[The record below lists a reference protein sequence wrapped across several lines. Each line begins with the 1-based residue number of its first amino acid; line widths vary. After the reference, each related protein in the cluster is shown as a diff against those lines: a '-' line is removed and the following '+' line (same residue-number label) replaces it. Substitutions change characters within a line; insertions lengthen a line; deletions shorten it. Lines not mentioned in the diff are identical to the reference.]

1 MNGIFHKMIE
11 KNRNYFSFFLHTFLC
26 NVFVF
31 IMFFLISLTVIAEKK
46 RDVLESKK
54 KGSDDKNVNVAIYN
68 VFKPCKNN
76 VTSSKNGTIFYLWE
90 NGLLK
95 LPKKNIAI
103 PLSLV
108 QLIKIMP
115 LKKESLFLKKMR
127 TFDANGLTQ
136 KNLCLFNFFYKLEHL
151 YSFLMHDD
159 KDIKFIMDH
168 VYYVDIVEVFHFC
181 GFPSVED
188 VEHVKTWINLK
199 KGYTLDWLWKNL
211 SLHFKEQGVPNK
223 YVFFSLIAEMEKE
236 IELPSQMSN
245 YFSEFEKR
253 WFLGKK
259 ALKHRH
265 KNDWCM
271 VKKKFNNFFSFL
283 SSRNIKITK
292 FFIMQMKYFDFE
304 KMILLCDKCK
314 CFYENRPEAF
324 AIPPFF
330 LNSDYED
337 DKLLK
342 YNHEDIKFIATHPF
356 YENILVLYHG
366 RAFPSAT
373 MVRTVDNTWVNIKE
387 GMTPEWIWDNLS
399 RYFKNAGIPKKE
411 VFFSQVVGVER
422 NVEFMRYCQIIEY
435 GLKKNNNQKVI
446 DDYNEK
452 NINKAYELLMF
463 LARKKIYNAL
473 SFIDIVLELNYE
485 QVADFCDKIIWF
497 YSKAKET
504 RSIIP
509 IFLDSMEKV
518 YLFLENNREDIEF
531 IAQHS
536 AYLLIVKVY
545 FGVNF
550 PIASC
555 VKKVEAWKF
564 VVGKKEISSV
574 ELWTF
579 LAKMFTNCGVPTKKE
594 FFLYGLKLPDNS
606 HDIYKKTRQEQLAL
620 QKTKLIHNN
629 TLSLLSLKS
638 ETLNDDKSK
647 NTVSNR
653 KKSKE
658 KIGELLTF
666 VIKKRIENIA
676 LIIEL
681 LYQLMLDLDDNTI
694 ADFCDKIMCFYS
706 NTEEKRSLIS
716 SFLKSMEEVKLFL
729 MNTNEEIEFIARH
742 PCYSEIYKICFGVC
756 FPSASCVKRF
766 DTWENIVENI
776 TLVSL
781 WKLLAKIFPGYGVPK
796 RGTFLFH
803 WFELSHKQHKIYEKN
818 QVNELT
824 LQEKK
829 SNFDRVFLSLSLNID
844 MLNDVER
851 RNQISHD
858 QGGRGSEVWNEKV
871 IDKINALFTLLE
883 DKKIE
888 DIPLFMDT
896 ILQLNNDSI
905 DVFCSKV
912 MLFYANNG
920 EKRAIV
926 TIFLN
931 SIKKVNLFLNN
942 NSKKNI
948 EWIAQHSHY
957 LYISEVYRGVDFPNA
972 HDIKAVGSWKNIY
985 KNRKLVFLWK
995 LLAKV
1000 FAGYGVPSE
1009 EMFFFFYSCCDAFY
1023 EKNQICEKNRLDKL
1037 LL

>member
-1 MNGIFHKMIE
+1 MK
-11 KNRNYFSFFLHTFLC
+11 
-26 NVFVF
+26 
-31 IMFFLISLTVIAEKK
+31 
-46 RDVLESKK
+46 
-54 KGSDDKNVNVAIYN
+54 
-68 VFKPCKNN
+68 
-76 VTSSKNGTIFYLWE
+76 

-95 LPKKNIAI
+95 LPEKEIFI

-115 LKKESLFLKKMR
+115 LEKKSLLLKKIVF
-127 TFDANGLTQ
+127 FDANNLKQ
-136 KNLCLFNFFYKLEHL
+136 KKICLFNFFYKLEHL
-151 YSFLMHDD
+151 NSFLMRDD
-159 KDIKFIMDH
+159 KDIKFIAEYVH
-168 VYYVDIVEVFHFC
+168 YVDIVEVFRFC
-181 GFPSVED
+181 GFPSVEV
-188 VEHVKTWINLK
+188 VEDVKTWIDLE
-199 KGYTLDWLWKNL
+199 KGYTLNWLWKNL
-211 SLHFKEQGVPNK
+211 SLHFKEEGVPNK
-223 YVFFSLIAEMEKE
+223 HVFFSLIAEMEKK
-236 IELPSQMSN
+236 IELPSQILN
-245 YFSEFEKR
+245 YLSEFENH
-253 WFLGKK
+253 WFLGKNVPENRNK
-259 ALKHRH
+259 D
-265 KNDWCM
+265 DWCM
-271 VKKKFNNFFSFL
+271 VKRKLSSFFSFL
-283 SSRNIKITK
+283 SSQNIRVTK
-292 FFIMQMKYFDFE
+292 LFIIQMKHLDFE
-304 KMILLCDKCK
+304 KMILFCDKCK
-314 CFYENRPEAF
+314 YFYENRPE
-324 AIPPFF
+324 ICSLPSLF
-330 LNSDYED
+330 LKCNDVAE
-337 DKLLK
+337 KLLT

-356 YENILVLYHG
+356 YKNIVEIYRL
-366 RAFPSAT
+366 REFPPAT
-373 MVRTVDNTWVNIKE
+373 MVRTVDTWVNITE
-387 GMTPEWIWDNLS
+387 GMTPAWIWNNLS
-399 RYFKNAGIPKKE
+399 LNFKGVGIPKKE

-435 GLKKNNNQKVI
+435 GLKKNIKNNNQKVI
-446 DDYNEK
+446 DVYNEK
-452 NINKAYELLMF
+452 NINKAHELLMF

-473 SFIDIVLELNYE
+473 SFIDILLELDTDKISY
-485 QVADFCDKIIWF
+485 FCDKIMYF
-497 YSKAKET
+497 YSTAKEE
-504 RSIIP
+504 RSIVP
-509 IFLDSMEKV
+509 IFLDSMDKV
-518 YLFLENNREDIEF
+518 YLFLENSYEDIEF

-536 AYLLIVKVY
+536 AYSFIVEVY
-545 FGVNF
+545 FGVSF

-555 VKKVEAWKF
+555 VKEVDTWQYFVEE
-564 VVGKKEISSV
+564 KKISSV
-574 ELWTF
+574 ELWIL
-579 LAKMFTNCGVPTKKE
+579 LAKMFTSCGVPTKE
-594 FFLYGLKLPDNS
+594 QFFLDRLKLS
-606 HDIYKKTRQEQLAL
+606 HSSDYIHEKKQKEKLAL
-620 QKTKLIHNN
+620 QKIKPIHNKILLF
-629 TLSLLSLKS
+629 LSSDIDMLKGAPG
-638 ETLNDDKSK
+638 TNKIKIGKKRNDFCS
-647 NTVSNR
+647 

-658 KIGELLTF
+658 KIGELLAF
-666 VIKKRIENIA
+666 LIKKRIENIA

-681 LYQLMLDLDDNTI
+681 LYKLMLDIDDNTI

-716 SFLKSMEEVKLFL
+716 SFLNSMEEVNLFL

-742 PCYSEIYKICFGVC
+742 PCYSEIYKIYFRVC

-796 RGTFLFH
+796 RGEFLFH

-829 SNFDRVFLSLSLNID
+829 SNFDSVLLSSSLNID

-858 QGGRGSEVWNEKV
+858 QGARGSEVWNEKV

-888 DIPLFMDT
+888 DIPSFMDI

-972 HDIKAVGSWKNIY
+972 HDIKAVESWKNIY

-995 LLAKV
+995 VLAKV
-1000 FAGYGVPSE
+1000 FSGYGVPSK
-1009 EMFFFFYSCCDAFY
+1009 EMFSFFCSCCDAFY
-1023 EKNQICEKNRLDKL
+1023 EKNKICEKNRINE
-1037 LL
+1037 